1 MNHLSLTA
9 EACQQRPAR
18 LSSYRSRARRIILG
32 SIPFT
37 LLPLAQIA
45 RADDDPAFAYDTYAG
60 KAFPAII
67 R

>member
-1 MNHLSLTA
+1 VNHLSLIA
-9 EACQQRPAR
+9 EACQQRPVR
-18 LSSYRSRARRIILG
+18 LSSYRSRSRRIILG

-60 KAFPAII
+60 KTVPAIV